1 MGFRHGL
8 SPSISASS
16 FLVKKGRISR
26 TGRDA
31 AEAGTVSPSGSHTA
45 RHQGWNSVPE
55 ALSEATVCGSQQ
67 HRDHARCGETE
78 RRREPAAALA
88 AVPARTARHLF
99 SEPAISV
106 RDYNSI

>member
-1 MGFRHGL
+1 M
-8 SPSISASS
+8 
-16 FLVKKGRISR
+16 
-26 TGRDA
+26 
-31 AEAGTVSPSGSHTA
+31 SPSGSHTA

-88 AVPARTARHLF
+88 AVPVRTARHLF